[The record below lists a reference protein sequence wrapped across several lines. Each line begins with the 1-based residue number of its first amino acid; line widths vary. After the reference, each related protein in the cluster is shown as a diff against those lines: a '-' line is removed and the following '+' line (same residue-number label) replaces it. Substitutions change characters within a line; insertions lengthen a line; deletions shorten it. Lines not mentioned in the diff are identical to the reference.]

1 MSSNRFIKFW
11 PVTITFLIGLVAFF
25 IFQSSLHLSYWYL
38 IIWIKL
44 FAIIQFCG
52 AYFIGLNFHLTSINR
67 LNTNDKKVLLT
78 FDDGPHAN
86 TIKVLEV
93 LKKYDVKAVFFII
106 GKNIV
111 GNERILQ
118 QVVAEGHQ
126 IGNHSCSHHNWID
139 VWPTKRV
146 TDDFRVCQMLLGH
159 YQPNNK
165 LFRPPYGVTNPNIAR
180 AVKILNLQSIGWN
193 VRSYDTSIK
202 DVEKIKQRIISQLK
216 PGAII
221 LLHDRLDFMPEL
233 LENLIPAIKEKGYG
247 FAEKVN

>member
-1 MSSNRFIKFW
+1 MPF
-11 PVTITFLIGLVAFF
+11 TITFLIGLIAFF
-25 IFQSSLHLSYWYL
+25 IFQSSLQLSYWYL

-44 FAIIQFCG
+44 FAVIQFCG
-52 AYFIGLNFHLTSINR
+52 AYFIGLNFHLTSFNH
-67 LNTNDKKVLLT
+67 LNTSDKKVLLT

-93 LKKYDVKAVFFII
+93 LEKHDVKALFFII
-106 GKNIV
+106 GKNIH
-111 GNERILQ
+111 GNEVILKQ
-118 QVVAEGHQ
+118 IITDGHQ
-126 IGNHSCSHHNWID
+126 IGNHSFSHHNFID
-139 VWPTKRV
+139 LWSTKKV
-146 TDDFRVCQMLLGH
+146 TKDFETCQKLIEQ
-159 YQPNNK
+159 YQSQSK

-180 AVKILNLQSIGWN
+180 AVKTLGLQSIGWN

-202 DVEKIKQRIISQLK
+202 DVEKIKQRVLSQLK

-233 LENLIPAIKEKGYG
+233 VEVLIPAIKEKGYS